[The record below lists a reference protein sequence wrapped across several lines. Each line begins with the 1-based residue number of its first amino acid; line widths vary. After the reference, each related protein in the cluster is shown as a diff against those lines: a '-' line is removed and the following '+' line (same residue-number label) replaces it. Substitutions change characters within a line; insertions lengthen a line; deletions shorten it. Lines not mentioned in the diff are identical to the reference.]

1 VIGGLDLNERRG
13 DVIRADL
20 WEKTSR
26 VLRRLDRL
34 GIHTPNR
41 SGFPIIEIPLARP
54 EDIGSVGRF
63 LFDRGIYVT
72 LAAYPLVP
80 KTEVGFRIQITAANT
95 RAEIDRL
102 IDVLG
107 EVASRFDLQPA
118 RHAEF
123 AA

>member
-1 VIGGLDLNERRG
+1 MKSPSLDLRTS
-13 DVIRADL
+13 IR
-20 WEKTSR
+20 S
-26 VLRRLDRL
+26 
-34 GIHTPNR
+34 
-41 SGFPIIEIPLARP
+41 
-54 EDIGSVGRF
+54 
-63 LFDRGIYVT
+63 VT

-80 KTEVGFRIQITAANT
+80 KSEVGFRIQITAANT